1 MNIYSKEIFN
11 NSLII
16 SKSQNDLIMRKRIQ
30 SANFTKIIKN
40 RIFKGYS
47 KIKFVNNKD
56 FDLKLFLSKNPEEK
70 YLPTSEKYN
79 IYYENKFLSKYN
91 TDTKNVSSL
100 LKNSITNEKPKK
112 KKSFKN
118 KSISFCSKFDIDKT
132 NFSTSRRL
140 TRPFMQDFDNNK
152 LNINSSKKIFKNKRE
167 ENAFSKYPF
176 VFFDRRPDNIN
187 NPKGL
192 RNYPYY
198 NPKYKQKN
206 REQQYFLFTLSHH
219 KEKKVKNLYRCLSSR
234 TIHKKPIINKRI
246 DNNSFKSNNKY
257 NLVSF
262 SYSSKKDNNLSLNKL
277 INSDKIEKLKRVL
290 IKKTTFNFFN

>member
-1 MNIYSKEIFN
+1 M
-11 NSLII
+11 
-16 SKSQNDLIMRKRIQ
+16 
-30 SANFTKIIKN
+30 
-40 RIFKGYS
+40 FKGYN
-47 KIKFVNNKD
+47 KIKFINNKK
-56 FDLKLFLSKNPEEK
+56 FDLKTFLNNNPEDK

-140 TRPFMQDFDNNK
+140 TRPFMQDIDNNK

-187 NPKGL
+187 NPKDL

-246 DNNSFKSNNKY
+246 DNNSLKSNNKY
-257 NLVSF
+257 KLVSF
-262 SYSSKKDNNLSLNKL
+262 SYSSKKEKNLNLNNL
-277 INSDKIEKLKRVL
+277 INSAKADRLKRIL
-290 IKKTTFNFFN
+290 MKKTTFNFFN